1 MWLKFKKNCITE
13 RHPKK
18 AHHSQHSLIFPS
30 IQCRVI
36 NWFNN
41 LQSPPP
47 PTYLREN
54 HFNKSLVWIRSS
66 LKKVL
71 GVDFWERKLLEYCY
85 LILHQTW
92 GITTLMRK
100 VRLWSIMVTIVIII
114 SFRDSRNNYF
124 EFNVIATFCK
134 TLIR

>member
-1 MWLKFKKNCITE
+1 MKFKMNCITE

-47 PTYLREN
+47 PTHLREN
-54 HFNKSLVWIRSS
+54 HFNKSLVWIGFS
-66 LKKVL
+66 LKKAL
-71 GVDFWERKLLEYCY
+71 GVDFLKLKLLAHIVYSYNIKLANNYCNEKGLTLEYNACS
-85 LILHQTW
+85 T
-92 GITTLMRK
+92 M
-100 VRLWSIMVTIVIII
+100 IVM
-114 SFRDSRNNYF
+114 SFRISWFMEHEHLYCIQ
-124 EFNVIATFCK
+124 FNSYY
-134 TLIR
+134 L